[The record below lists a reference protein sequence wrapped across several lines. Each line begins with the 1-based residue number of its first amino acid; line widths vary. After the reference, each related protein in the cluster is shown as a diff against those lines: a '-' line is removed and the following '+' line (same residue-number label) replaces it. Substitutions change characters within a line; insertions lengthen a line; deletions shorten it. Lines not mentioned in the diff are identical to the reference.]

1 MCSVFT
7 YFLLPPEGN
16 KSINS
21 LLPSI
26 DTHASFNDIQL
37 FSCSLF
43 LLFCI
48 ISLVSITYGTAHSPL
63 RRDSHAICNRRR
75 WPVYQLQ
82 LRMLMMSFP
91 DSFCV
96 LCLCHNRS
104 KEVCPYT
111 YDLPEGQRTLLFR
124 VNVANKSAVDWAEPH
139 DALPPLWPI
148 TSHRVYSAT
157 PNIVSSL

>member
-1 MCSVFT
+1 MRYSAACKCATLRGKIRMCSVFT
-7 YFLLPPEGN
+7 YFLLPPERN

-48 ISLVSITYGTAHSPL
+48 ISLVSITYGAAHSPL
-63 RRDSHAICNRRR
+63 RGDSHAICNRRR
-75 WPVYQLQ
+75 WPVCQLQ

-91 DSFCV
+91 DCLTPSCV

-104 KEVCPYT
+104 KCPDT
-111 YDLPEGQRTLLFR
+111 DDLPEGQRTLL
-124 VNVANKSAVDWAEPH
+124 
-139 DALPPLWPI
+139 
-148 TSHRVYSAT
+148 
-157 PNIVSSL
+157 SLE